1 MRCILP
7 DTLICIYFLPLNI
20 FFPLSFGGSLMRGED
35 GKTSLRKKKAIH
47 LLKNYLRKNLN
58 VVIPLRHNS
67 LLIIIIVVFIVLPQI
82 SFSI

>member
-1 MRCILP
+1 
-7 DTLICIYFLPLNI
+7 
-20 FFPLSFGGSLMRGED
+20 MRGED